1 MHESSGVVFAA
12 ASLTA
17 EEVAECYRRGV
28 PFTDL
33 VILMCPDEETF
44 GRTMMKVSD
53 ALNAGAFIVWLLD
66 QDCHAITV
74 FPSWSHLQVVRADD
88 ELAMPELPF
97 FRCRV
102 RDFYRLLGYPTP
114 PLSS

>member
-1 MHESSGVVFAA
+1 MLESAGVALAA

-33 VILMCPDEETF
+33 VILTHPIGEAF
-44 GRTMMKVSD
+44 GRTTMNVRA
-53 ALNAGAFIVWLLD
+53 ALNGGAFIVWLLD
-66 QDCHAITV
+66 QECDAITV
-74 FPSWSHLQVVRADD
+74 YQSWSHLQVARADD
-88 ELAMPELPF
+88 ELAMPELPY

-102 RDFYRLLGYPTP
+102 RDFYRLLGFPTP
-114 PLSS
+114 LPVS